1 VEIGTMKSALAFAA
15 ALAVLLPFTAGAVE
29 TYEPGS
35 ADDPQVRLARFLDDD
50 KRHFSAVVELRQIA
64 GKTDPLKMPAE
75 YQWRLADNYL
85 GFGMRDRAEE
95 IYRNLAATAP
105 DAKRLG
111 RANLQ
116 IAEFDYQRGY
126 NAEARATLYRMREK
140 LPPEML
146 PEWQD
151 LLARVLMADGRYGE
165 AADVLLKDEGEKS
178 LFARYNLGIALLN
191 DGRTVQGQTML
202 DRVGT
207 IRPITGEELALRD
220 RANLTLGWQFLQT
233 QQGGTAKPVF
243 SRVRVEGPF
252 SNRALLGLGWA
263 QLAPQGSRIQKTETP
278 DPDDPKKRALT
289 TLSTLGVLIRPGYLE
304 QDVFDRAGM
313 HSFRLRNSDP
323 ETEAAL
329 SRALVPWIELTRR
342 DPMDPAVQEAW
353 LAIPYTLDKLGA
365 HTQALQYYEKAVNV
379 LENARTRMNEAMASI
394 KQGRM
399 VETIVRRDL
408 DSEAG
413 WDWKLHDLPDAPETY
428 FLQSLLAEHRFQEA
442 LKNYRDLRM
451 LARNVEGW
459 RVRLDGI
466 AHDYG
471 TTERPPADADALVKR
486 ALSEASAPYAVGKKT
501 LRFDN
506 RLSTPGTYNARQPG
520 GLPPLPALKLAA
532 APARFNG
539 PYERTVDL
547 QSRVGNLREQ
557 LTAAGADQAQLLQDM
572 ATRELEGQRQQIE
585 RYLIEARFALARL
598 YDRQTQGDQ

>member
-1 VEIGTMKSALAFAA
+1 MKSLVALA
-15 ALAVLLPFTAGAVE
+15 ALAALLPLTASAVE
-29 TYEPGS
+29 TYQPGS

-50 KRHFSAVVELRQIA
+50 KRHFSAIVELRQIA

-105 DAKRLG
+105 DAKRIG
-111 RANLQ
+111 QANLQ
-116 IAEFDYQRGY
+116 LAEFDYERGY

-140 LPPEML
+140 LPPEL
-146 PEWQD
+146 VPDWQD
-151 LLARVLMADGRYGE
+151 LLGRVLMADGRYGE
-165 AADVLLKDEGEKS
+165 AADALLKDGGEQS
-178 LFARYNLGIALLN
+178 EFTRYNLGIALLN
-191 DGRTVQGQTML
+191 DGRTVQGQTVL

-207 IRPITGEELALRD
+207 LRPLTSEELALRD

-233 QQGGTAKPVF
+233 QQGGTSKPVF

-263 QLAPQGSRIQKTETP
+263 QLAPQGARIQKAETP
-278 DPDDPKKRALT
+278 EPDDPKKKVLT
-289 TLSTLGVLIRPGYLE
+289 TISTLGVLIRPGYLD

-313 HSFRLRNSDP
+313 RSFRLNNNNP

-329 SRALVPWIELTRR
+329 RRALVPWIELTKR

-365 HTQALQYYEKAVNV
+365 HTQALQYYEKAVGI
-379 LENARTRMNEAMASI
+379 LENARKRMDEAMASI
-394 KQGRM
+394 RQGRM

-413 WDWKLHDLPDAPETY
+413 WEWKLHDLPDAPETY
-428 FLQSLLAEHRFQEA
+428 FLQDLLAQHRFQEA

-451 LARNVEGW
+451 LARNIEAW

-466 AHDYG
+466 AHDYSAA
-471 TTERPPADADALVKR
+471 ERPPGDADALVKR
-486 ALSEASAPYAVGKKT
+486 ALSSADAPYSGIKAT
-501 LRFDN
+501 LRFDTH
-506 RLSTPGTYNARQPG
+506 LAAPGRYNAK
-520 GLPPLPALKLAA
+520 LPAGTPPSPALTLAA
-532 APARFNG
+532 APARFDG

-547 QSRVGNLREQ
+547 QARVGNLREQ
-557 LTAAGADQAQLLQDM
+557 LTAAGTDQAQLLQDM